1 MGMKKIV
8 LARMWPR
15 IGSGFVDF
23 LLTTGLFAII
33 YFAAVYP
40 NVLDKEAYVANQTS
54 MKADYMESGLYL
66 ESNDQVSAAT
76 SAFTYTTI
84 AQVNSTKVT
93 FQNVQFDVSASKNLY
108 LFYTTK
114 ISSFGGTNMSDAVYK
129 STILQIGTSDSNI
142 ASFDTSTYV
151 IALTDTSSS
160 KEATAVDFFLG
171 QYSSAVSI
179 VSKSPAITALDDAN
193 KVIMRY
199 ALYFTIPVYFG
210 AGLIFEFLIPLFSR
224 NGKSVGKWIFHLVL
238 LDKDG
243 YELKKIWLLPR
254 FLAYIIVEII
264 GGVVSFG
271 STFMITYTMAQF
283 GKKHRSFHDYC
294 GNSVV
299 ADEKCSLWFLDR
311 VEEEEYEERHPE
323 LSHQ

>member
-15 IGSGFVDF
+15 IGAGFVDF
-23 LLTTGLFAII
+23 LLTTGLFALI

-40 NVLDKEAYVANQTS
+40 NVLDKESYVANQS
-54 MKADYMESGLYL
+54 ALKVEYVRSGLYL
-66 ESNDQVSAAT
+66 ENGDSLVDPT
-76 SAFTYTTI
+76 SAKTYETI
-84 AQVNSTKVT
+84 DEVNSTTVT
-93 FQNVQFDVSASKNLY
+93 YKSTNYSVSLSKNLY
-108 LFYTTK
+108 LFYTEK
-114 ISSFGGTNMSDAVYK
+114 ASSFGEKNMTPAVFD
-129 STILQIGTSDSNI
+129 SSILQLGTADSNI
-142 ASFDTSTYV
+142 ASFDRTTY
-151 IALTDTSSS
+151 ALTLTDASSS
-160 KEATAVDFFLG
+160 GTETAVDFFLDR
-171 QYSSAVSI
+171 YSDAISI
-179 VSKSPAITALDDAN
+179 VGASPSVSALDDSN
-193 KVIMRY
+193 KAIMRY

-243 YELKKIWLLPR
+243 YELKRIWLLPR
-254 FLAYIIVEII
+254 FLSYIVVEII
-264 GGVVSFG
+264 GGVISFG

-299 ADEKCSLWFLDR
+299 ADERESLWFLDR
-311 VEEEEYEERHPE
+311 VEEKEYEERHPE
-323 LSHQ
+323 LARQ